1 MQLIIHLLTILY
13 SVYVP
18 FLNVYLNLFIY
29 FVFTVIRH
37 LLYSVTDH
45 LPGDCWVWHRQYP
58 VIPPKSGDIL
68 TTRGF
73 WKSFCWCHSCG
84 WVYCHLY
91 FPKTII
97 SLWANSLFTKLSG
110 PPSDARLDSA
120 QTLRASFAWKVG
132 ENEKKEEKTIISVS
146 WEKKRVEAGQFQ
158 ELF

>member
-45 LPGDCWVWHRQYP
+45 LPGDCWVRHRQYP
-58 VIPPKSGDIL
+58 VIPLKSGDIL

-120 QTLRASFAWKVG
+120 QTLRASFARKVG
-132 ENEKKEEKTIISVS
+132 ENEKKGKNDHFSVLR
-146 WEKKRVEAGQFQ
+146 KKRVEAGQFQ